1 MIPNIRQQVRYLVE
15 IFLDARSLVIPKPRR
30 PPRPTLAVREESQE
44 ESQEG
49 YNNFDLDLND
59 PELWAALEGS
69 DISPL
74 SDELSSKE
82 RRVAEVICY
91 ISYIMTPTNRYSYM
105 FQLIDTHISPAIY
118 RMVCKHFN
126 ETSTRVSPFA
136 SDDTDAWIDCW
147 VGCAGVLVQNGRRVS
162 TSSLSALELCV

>member
-1 MIPNIRQQVRYLVE
+1 MYVHSIKLHLSPLKKCQ
-15 IFLDARSLVIPKPRR
+15 
-30 PPRPTLAVREESQE
+30 
-44 ESQEG
+44 SQEG

-91 ISYIMTPTNRYSYM
+91 NS
-105 FQLIDTHISPAIY
+105 
-118 RMVCKHFN
+118 
-126 ETSTRVSPFA
+126 
-136 SDDTDAWIDCW
+136 
-147 VGCAGVLVQNGRRVS
+147 
-162 TSSLSALELCV
+162 